1 VIFPCRHGIFFC
13 YIELNNATLHLD
25 LHKKRQWENTYK
37 VSKRLCE
44 FVTFGRLPKKL
55 FPDRFKTVRFGE
67 MFQIEGGIIPLN

>member
-1 VIFPCRHGIFFC
+1 MRFPSRHGKFC
-13 YIELNNATLHLD
+13 CIELNSATLHLS

-37 VSKRLCE
+37 VSKTLCG
-44 FVTFGRLPKKL
+44 FVTFGKLPEKL